1 MLCDNCKERESIIS
15 YTRINN
21 DEVEEVHLCQV
32 CAEEKF
38 KKEFQGYQN
47 IIHQLENDLKN
58 IFKFTANSYKDE
70 EDDIRCEYCCKS
82 FRELKNTG
90 GLGCPKCYDS
100 FGNEIKSYLNA
111 LNINLKYR
119 GKIPKNSE
127 SYIYYNRKLED
138 LREKLD
144 LAVSLEEYEKAAEI
158 RDEIKT
164 LKEDANV

>member
-15 YTRINN
+15 YIRINN

-38 KKEFQGYQN
+38 KKEFTGYQN
-47 IIHQLENDLKN
+47 IIPQLENALKN
-58 IFKFTANSYKDE
+58 IFKFTANSSKDE
-70 EDDIRCEYCCKS
+70 KDDIRCEYCGRS

-90 GLGCPKCYDS
+90 VLGCPKCYDS
-100 FGNEIKSYLNA
+100 FGNEIKSYLKA

-144 LAVSLEEYEKAAEI
+144 LAISLEEYEKAAEI

>member
-1 MLCDNCKERESIIS
+1 KERESIIS

-47 IIHQLENDLKN
+47 IIPQLENALKN
-58 IFKFTANSYKDE
+58 IFKFTANSSKDE
-70 EDDIRCEYCCKS
+70 KDDIKCEYCGRS

-90 GLGCPKCYDS
+90 VLGCPKCYDS
-100 FGNEIKSYLNA
+100 FGNEIKSYLKA

-119 GKIPKNSE
+119 GKIPKNAD

-144 LAVSLEEYEKAAEI
+144 LAISLEEYEKAAEI

>member
-1 MLCDNCKERESIIS
+1 IIP
-15 YTRINN
+15 
-21 DEVEEVHLCQV
+21 
-32 CAEEKF
+32 
-38 KKEFQGYQN
+38 
-47 IIHQLENDLKN
+47 QLENALKN
-58 IFKFTANSYKDE
+58 IFKFTANSSKDE
-70 EDDIRCEYCCKS
+70 KDDIRCEYCGRS

-90 GLGCPKCYDS
+90 VLGCPKCYDS
-100 FGNEIKSYLNA
+100 FGNEIKAYLKA

-144 LAVSLEEYEKAAEI
+144 LAISLEEYEKAAEI

>member
-1 MLCDNCKERESIIS
+1 MTKLK
-15 YTRINN
+15 
-21 DEVEEVHLCQV
+21 
-32 CAEEKF
+32 KF
-38 KKEFQGYQN
+38 IFVKFVLKRN
-47 IIHQLENDLKN
+47 IIPQLENALKN
-58 IFKFTANSYKDE
+58 IFKFTANSSKDE
-70 EDDIRCEYCCKS
+70 KDDIRCEYCGRS

-90 GLGCPKCYDS
+90 VLGCPKCYDS
-100 FGNEIKSYLNA
+100 FGNEIKAYLKA

-144 LAVSLEEYEKAAEI
+144 LAISLEEYEKAAEI

>member
-1 MLCDNCKERESIIS
+1 MLCDNCEERESIIS

-47 IIHQLENDLKN
+47 IIPQLENALKN
-58 IFKFTANSYKDE
+58 IFKFTANSSKDE
-70 EDDIRCEYCCKS
+70 KDDIRCEYCGRS

-90 GLGCPKCYDS
+90 VLGCPKCYDS
-100 FGNEIKSYLNA
+100 FGNEIKAYLKA

-144 LAVSLEEYEKAAEI
+144 LAISLEEYEKAAEI

>member
-1 MLCDNCKERESIIS
+1 MLCDNCKKRESVIS

-47 IIHQLENDLKN
+47 IIPQLENALKN
-58 IFKFTANSYKDE
+58 IFKFTANPSKDE
-70 EDDIRCEYCCKS
+70 EDDIRCEYCGRS

-90 GLGCPKCYDS
+90 VLGCPKCYDS
-100 FGNEIKSYLNA
+100 FGSEIKSYLRA

-119 GKIPKNSE
+119 GKVPKNAE
-127 SYIYYNRKLED
+127 SYICYNRKLED

-144 LAVSLEEYEKAAEI
+144 LAISLEEYERAAEI

-164 LKEDANV
+164 LKEDDNV